1 MSQLLLI
8 SLGGAIGTAV
18 RYLTAV
24 LAIRW
29 LGADFPYGTLA
40 VNLAGAFLI
49 GLVQELA
56 AITLLVPESMRLFIV
71 TGILGGM
78 TTYSAFTYETVHLAA
93 LGTWGRAAAHV
104 LVTNVCCL
112 VLCWMGIAMA
122 RGLAGRTP

>member
-18 RYLTAV
+18 RYTTAV

-40 VNLAGAFLI
+40 VNLVGAFLI

-56 AITLLVPESMRLFIV
+56 AITLVVPESMRLFIV

-78 TTYSAFTYETVHLAA
+78 TTYSAFTYETVQLAA
-93 LGTWGRAAAHV
+93 LGTWGRSATNV
-104 LVTNVCCL
+104 LVTNVLCL
-112 VLCWMGIAMA
+112 VLCWLGIAMA

>member
-1 MSQLLLI
+1 MSQVLLI

-49 GLVQELA
+49 GLVQEVA
-56 AITLLVPESMRLFIV
+56 STTLMVPEPMRLFVV

-78 TTYSAFTYETVHLAA
+78 TTYSAFAYETVHLAA
-93 LGTWGRAAAHV
+93 LGTWGRAGTNV

-112 VLCWMGIAMA
+112 VFCWLGIAVA
-122 RGLAGRTP
+122 RTMVGRTP